1 MARFAAAVITYSA
14 TTGSSPR
21 ASSAARAAWA
31 ADPRMWRTCVAF
43 ASGWR
48 YGAAAAS
55 PAALAA
61 CRATSV
67 VASLAARW
75 ASAAAVRWRRDRG
88 APSAKTRAAWR
99 AAAGRG
105 SSGRAFWK
113 RTSAGSAHATAY
125 TAIARSSSIVN
136 SKSPERVCIF
146 SSFAQ
151 RRRPTRRARGKTH
164 SPQAFRDVRW
174 PRLCDLQGVSRR
186 RASVSLTKMDGTI
199 CCLFAPLSPGQPD
212 DERVEDG
219 QGAQSEGGLQGD
231 AVQLVSD
238 EDQQERDRPG
248 VGPDLVAQQRC
259 HQHDFGEAV

>member
-1 MARFAAAVITYSA
+1 MARLAAAVITYSA
-14 TTGSSPR
+14 TTASSPR

-48 YGAAAAS
+48 YAAAAAS

-61 CRATSV
+61 CRAASV

-75 ASAAAVRWRRDRG
+75 ASAAAVRWRRERG
-88 APSAKTRAAWR
+88 APSAKTRAACR

-125 TAIARSSSIVN
+125 PEIARSSSIVN
-136 SKSPERVCIF
+136 AKSPERVCIS

-151 RRRPTRRARGKTH
+151 RAGRFLGHVAEDVAVGAQRSPPGRAHGEGSTPTSDGPSVWELARQNHSVHQRAV
-164 SPQAFRDVRW
+164 ADD
-174 PRLCDLQGVSRR
+174 CDLHPLPDRVGKQALLQRL
-186 RASVSLTKMDGTI
+186 SVAK
-199 CCLFAPLSPGQPD
+199 
-212 DERVEDG
+212 R
-219 QGAQSEGGLQGD
+219 GAVD
-231 AVQLVSD
+231 R
-238 EDQQERDRPG
+238 EDQ
-248 VGPDLVAQQRC
+248 LA
-259 HQHDFGEAV
+259 